1 MKQQVFKRLVNYLLI
16 IVLIGAG
23 SIARA
28 DSEKRKSVNKSYKV
42 SSSTVVHLENS
53 FGKMHVETW
62 DKNEV
67 KVDIEVIVRAS
78 SDDRAQNLL
87 DKISIEVD
95 DGNPSGS
102 LSFRTS
108 ISNNKS
114 GRSTSFEI
122 NYDVSMPK
130 ANKIE
135 LKNSFGDV
143 YLGDLSGDAEV
154 NVQYGNLKAGRLTG
168 DSDVKLSFGS
178 GFSEIDAMEEGD
190 LKVSYS
196 KLSVEEIGNLDV
208 HSSFST
214 FKTEKAKSIDLIA
227 KYGEVDIGEI
237 DVLEADVN
245 FSGFELGQV
254 NKSLVLD
261 IDYGGSIEIG
271 VSKSVQLFDINSSF
285 GPVNIELDPDI
296 NGTIEARTSFCSLR
310 YDEDQIEF
318 NKIIKDNTSSE
329 YAGKIGNGSET
340 TIKIVSKY
348 GNVRID

>member
-1 MKQQVFKRLVNYLLI
+1 MKQLVFRRVVNYLLI
-16 IVLIGAG
+16 ITLLVGS

-42 SSSTVVHLENS
+42 SGVTEVQLSNS

-67 KVDIEVIVRAS
+67 KVDIEIIVRATT
-78 SDDRAQNLL
+78 DDRAQDLL
-87 DKISIEVD
+87 DNIHIEID
-95 DGNPSGS
+95 DGNPESN
-102 LSFRTS
+102 LSFSTS

-114 GRSTSFEI
+114 GRNTSFEI
-122 NYDVSMPK
+122 NYNVIIPK
-130 ANKIE
+130 ANPLE

-143 YLGDLSGDAEV
+143 YIGDLSGDADI

-168 DSDVKLSFGS
+168 DNDIRLSFGS
-178 GFSEIDAMEEGD
+178 GFSEIDAMDKGD

-196 KLSVEEIGNLDV
+196 KLGIEEIGTLDV
-208 HSSFST
+208 NSSFST
-214 FKTEKAKSIDLIA
+214 FETNKAGSIELVA

-245 FSGFELGQV
+245 FSAFMIDKV
-254 NKSLVLD
+254 NKSLVLN
-261 IDYGGSIEIG
+261 IDYGGSLEIG
-271 VSKSVQLFDINSSF
+271 VSKSVQLFDIESSF
-285 GPVNIELDPDI
+285 GPVNIELEPGI
-296 NGTIEARTSFCSLR
+296 NASIEARLSFCSLR
-310 YDEDQIEF
+310 YDESQVDF
-318 NKIIKDNTSSE
+318 NKIIKDDTSSE
-329 YAGKIGNGSET
+329 YSGKIGTGAGT

>member
-1 MKQQVFKRLVNYLLI
+1 MKQLVYRWVFNYLLI
-16 IVLIGAG
+16 IVLLV
-23 SIARA
+23 SSSFARA
-28 DSEKRKSVNKSYKV
+28 DSEKRKSINKAYKV
-42 SSSTVVHLENS
+42 SGATAVQLSNS

-67 KVDIEVIVRAS
+67 KVDIEIIVRATT
-78 SDDRAQNLL
+78 DDRAQDLL
-87 DKISIEVD
+87 DKINIEID
-95 DGNPSGS
+95 DGNPESN
-102 LSFRTS
+102 LSFSTS

-114 GRSTSFEI
+114 GRQTSFEI
-122 NYDVSMPK
+122 NYNVSMPK
-130 ANKIE
+130 ANSLD

-143 YLGDLSGDAEV
+143 YVSDLSGDTDI

-168 DSDVKLSFGS
+168 NNDVRLSFGS
-178 GFSEIDAMEEGD
+178 GFSEIDAMDKGD

-196 KLSVEEIGNLDV
+196 KLGVEEIGVLDV
-208 HSSFST
+208 NSSFST
-214 FKTEKAKSIDLIA
+214 FETDKAGTIELVA

-245 FSGFELGQV
+245 FSTFMLGKV

-261 IDYGGSIEIG
+261 IDYGGSLEIG
-271 VSKSVQLFDINSSF
+271 VSKSVQLFDIESSF
-285 GPVNIELDPDI
+285 GPVNIELEPGI
-296 NGTIEARTSFCSLR
+296 NASIEARLSFCSLR
-310 YDEDQIEF
+310 YDESQVDF

-329 YAGKIGNGSET
+329 YSGKIGTGAGT

>member
-1 MKQQVFKRLVNYLLI
+1 MKQLVFRPFVNFVLI
-16 IVLIGAG
+16 ILLLGG
-23 SIARA
+23 STIARG

-42 SSSTVVHLENS
+42 SGSTSIRLSNS
-53 FGKMHVETW
+53 FGKMHIETW

-67 KVDIEVIVRAS
+67 KVDIEIIVRAS
-78 SDDRAQNLL
+78 NDDKAQNLL
-87 DKISIEVD
+87 DKISIEID
-95 DGNPSGS
+95 DGNPSS
-102 LSFRTS
+102 NLSFRTS

-114 GRSTSFEI
+114 GRNTSFEI

-130 ANKIE
+130 SNKID

-143 YLGDLSGDAEV
+143 YLGDLSGDAEI
-154 NVQYGNLKAGRLTG
+154 NVQYGNLKAGKLAG
-168 DSDVKLSFGS
+168 NNDVKLSFGS
-178 GFSEIDAMEEGD
+178 GFSEIDAMNKGD

-196 KLSVEEIGNLDV
+196 KLSVEEIGDLDI

-214 FKTEKAKSIDLIA
+214 FETEEAVSIDLIA
-227 KYGEVDIGEI
+227 KYGEVEIGEI

-245 FSGFELGQV
+245 FSGFELGKV

-271 VSKSVQLFDINSSF
+271 VNKSVKLLDITNSF
-285 GPVNIELDPDI
+285 GPVNIELDPEI
-296 NGTIEARTSFCSLR
+296 NASIKVRMSFCDLR

-318 NKIIKDNTSSE
+318 NKIIKDHTSSE
-329 YAGKIGNGSET
+329 YEGKIGSGAGT
-340 TIKIVSKY
+340 IIKIVSKY